1 MAYVG
6 GDANLGHATGVLST
20 EHGGTGLAKVPANQA
35 LVGTEDNKVTGRAIK
50 DADSVGQVEHSN
62 SLITE
67 NVLAN
72 WDGRN
77 GDSTSVIRYS
87 ALGELNTGAT
97 AAVVN
102 GFGVTDEGYVLDARA
117 GKTLHEKI
125 EGLTKADIGLSEV
138 DNKSSETIRS
148 EITRKNVVDA
158 LGYTPPEQDTTY
170 NAGRGISIANG
181 NVINNDGVLSIEEGE
196 IDGAVQVNSA
206 GSVSPVKVH
215 GLKAL
220 AYKASLTAADVGALP
235 LHGKADAAEIADR
248 AQRLDKE
255 VNFNI
260 AGVTKTFNGAND
272 VTITK
277 AEMAFK
283 YSDILPIASGAY
295 YGLTATEDTQNGA
308 TFYFASVRPTDFNEV
323 WKVAYK
329 VYVTV

>member
-1 MAYVG
+1 M
-6 GDANLGHATGVLST
+6 
-20 EHGGTGLAKVPANQA
+20 
-35 LVGTEDNKVTGRAIK
+35 
-50 DADSVGQVEHSN
+50 
-62 SLITE
+62 
-67 NVLAN
+67 
-72 WDGRN
+72 
-77 GDSTSVIRYS
+77 
-87 ALGELNTGAT
+87 
-97 AAVVN
+97 
-102 GFGVTDEGYVLDARA
+102 
-117 GKTLHEKI
+117 
-125 EGLTKADIGLSEV
+125 
-138 DNKSSETIRS
+138 
-148 EITRKNVVDA
+148 VDA

-196 IDGAVQVNSA
+196 IDGAIQVNSA

-283 YSDILPIASGAY
+283 YSDILPVASGAY

-308 TFYFASVRPTDFNEV
+308 TYYFASVKPADFNEV

-329 VYVTV
+329 VYATVQGQNNYSGVSDVSIWGVRSTVIAYKIFNSHLDTNYRTYSYHSVYRATETGSVDYGHVLGIGLRGSKFATDANYSRTVKVEITEAQNCEVTTFLSALLYTALPGTGA